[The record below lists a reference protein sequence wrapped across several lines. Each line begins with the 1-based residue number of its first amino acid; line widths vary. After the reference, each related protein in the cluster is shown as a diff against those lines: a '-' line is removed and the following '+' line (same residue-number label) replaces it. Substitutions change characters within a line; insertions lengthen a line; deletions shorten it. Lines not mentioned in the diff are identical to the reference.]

1 MFQKE
6 VMVAYNDG
14 RSTEVMTG
22 KASNV
27 ILKFYA
33 ALLKHITN

>member
-6 VMVAYNDG
+6 VVVYNDG

-22 KASNV
+22 KALKV

-33 ALLKHITN
+33 ALLKHITK